1 MKRDDDK
8 NATRRSAI
16 AYAAGLSVV
25 FSVLTFLGLGLL
37 LDRWLGT
44 SPWMVVIGIVIGSA
58 IGLYEFVRVTTR
70 L

>member
-44 SPWMVVIGIVIGSA
+44 SPWMVAIGIVVGSA
-58 IGLYEFVRVTTR
+58 IGLYEFIRVTIR

>member
-8 NATRRSAI
+8 NVTRRSAI

-44 SPWMVVIGIVIGSA
+44 SPWMVAIGIVVGSA
-58 IGLYEFVRVTTR
+58 IGLYEFIRVTTR

>member
-8 NATRRSAI
+8 NVTRRSAI

-44 SPWMVVIGIVIGSA
+44 SPWMVAIGIVVGSA
-58 IGLYEFVRVTTR
+58 IGLYEFIRVTTK